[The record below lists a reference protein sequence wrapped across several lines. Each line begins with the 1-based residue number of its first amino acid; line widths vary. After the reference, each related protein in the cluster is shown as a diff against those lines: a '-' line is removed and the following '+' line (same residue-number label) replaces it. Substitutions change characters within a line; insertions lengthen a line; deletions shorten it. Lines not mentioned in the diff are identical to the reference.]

1 MIFGGALFANS
12 QVRGDPDLT
21 IMIVAICF
29 AAFVGILLFV
39 LGTLVA
45 AQGQILKAALDS
57 AVNSSPFLNDP
68 DRAEIMSLK

>member
-1 MIFGGALFANS
+1 
-12 QVRGDPDLT
+12 
-21 IMIVAICF
+21 MIVAICF

-39 LGTLVA
+39 LGPLVA

-57 AVNSSPFLNDP
+57 AGNSSPFLSDP